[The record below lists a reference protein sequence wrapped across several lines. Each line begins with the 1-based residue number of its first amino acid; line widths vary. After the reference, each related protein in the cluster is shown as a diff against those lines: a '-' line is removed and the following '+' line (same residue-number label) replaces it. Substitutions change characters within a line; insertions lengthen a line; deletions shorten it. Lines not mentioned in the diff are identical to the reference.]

1 MHNICSV
8 RPTPRLAP
16 RRCSS
21 SATSL
26 IVSLLVTALTDLF
39 IANFSACSPADNY
52 LGNYVTVAVP
62 SVNVPENAPFVI
74 VAQAPLKQN

>member
-1 MHNICSV
+1 MEG
-8 RPTPRLAP
+8 LAP

-21 SATSL
+21 NSVF
-26 IVSLLVTALTDLF
+26 VSSLVTAYTDLF

-62 SVNVPENAPFVI
+62 YPSALCNSQVAAPG
-74 VAQAPLKQN
+74 QAS